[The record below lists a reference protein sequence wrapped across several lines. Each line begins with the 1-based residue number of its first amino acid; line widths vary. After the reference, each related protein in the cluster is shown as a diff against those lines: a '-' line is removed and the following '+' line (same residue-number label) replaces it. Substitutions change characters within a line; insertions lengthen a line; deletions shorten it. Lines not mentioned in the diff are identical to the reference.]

1 MITVSIYCYPERE
14 ESKQVIDIIKSLK
27 EEIPSRVVIIDL
39 HEDPGMA
46 RYFQDQTPV
55 VQAGPYRAKPP
66 HKKEDIKIT
75 LSAAKE
81 RDERNMN
88 NPNYQANLS
97 RGRNITRSDRFNLWF
112 SKGYPC
118 FFSLVLLVYV
128 GMAVLAPVMA
138 NIGADVPAKVI
149 YTIYKP
155 FCHQLAFRSFFLFGE
170 QAYYPRELAGIEG
183 ILNYED
189 IIGETESSEAVL
201 FARSFI
207 GNDFMGYKI
216 AICER
221 CLAIYGAMFLFSVI
235 YALSGNRIKAI
246 PWYVW
251 ILLGLGPI
259 GLDGVSQL
267 PGMVGI
273 TMPEWMIIREST
285 PLFRVVTGTI
295 FGIMTFWFLMPQV
308 EDSMRETRVIL
319 SKKFAYVKALESQ
332 ENFPD

>member
-14 ESKQVIDIIKSLK
+14 ESKQVIDIVKSLG
-27 EEIPSRVVIIDL
+27 EEIPSRVIIIDL

-46 RYFQDQTPV
+46 EYFQDQTPV

-66 HKKEDIKIT
+66 HKKKDIKVT
-75 LSAAKE
+75 LLAATE
-81 RDERNMN
+81 RDEMNMN

-97 RGRNITRSDRFNLWF
+97 RGRSITRSDRFNQWF
-112 SKGYPC
+112 SKRYPWL
-118 FFSLVLLVYV
+118 FSLVLLLYV
-128 GMAVLAPVMA
+128 GLAVLAPVMM
-138 NIGADVPAKVI
+138 NVGADGAANVI
-149 YTIYKP
+149 YTVYKP

-189 IIGETESSEAVL
+189 VVGETESSEAVL
-201 FARSFI
+201 FARDFI
-207 GNDFMGYKI
+207 GNDFMGYKV

-221 CLAIYGAMFLFSVI
+221 CLAIYGAMFLFSVV

-246 PWYVW
+246 PWYMW
-251 ILLGLGPI
+251 ILFGLGPI

-273 TMPEWMIIREST
+273 NMPEWMIIREST

-319 SKKFAYVKALESQ
+319 SKKFAYVKALVSEESNA
-332 ENFPD
+332 E

>member
-14 ESKQVIDIIKSLK
+14 ESKQVIDIVKSLG
-27 EEIPSRVVIIDL
+27 EEIPSRVIIIDL
-39 HEDPGMA
+39 NEDLGMA
-46 RYFQDQTPV
+46 EYFQDQNPV

-66 HKKEDIKIT
+66 HKKMDIRVT
-75 LSAAKE
+75 LLAAAE
-81 RDERNMN
+81 RDEMNMN

-97 RGRNITRSDRFNLWF
+97 RGRSITRSDRFNQWF
-112 SKGYPC
+112 SKRYPWL
-118 FFSLVLLVYV
+118 FSLVLLLYV
-128 GMAVLAPVMA
+128 GLAVLAPVMMNVGA
-138 NIGADVPAKVI
+138 NGAANVI
-149 YTIYKP
+149 YTVYKP

-189 IIGETESSEAVL
+189 VVGETESSEAVL
-201 FARSFI
+201 LAREFR
-207 GNDFMGYKI
+207 GNDFMGYKV

-221 CLAIYGAMFLFSVI
+221 CLAIYGAMFLFSVV

-246 PWYVW
+246 PWYMW

-273 TMPEWMIIREST
+273 NMPEWMIIREST
-285 PLFRVVTGTI
+285 PLFRAVTGTI

-319 SKKFAYVKALESQ
+319 SKKFAYVKALES
-332 ENFPD
+332 EESLAE